1 MGETPRNTAV
11 GFQTTPR
18 QVRSSSGRFCLYQ
31 WSPIF
36 LAQGLV
42 SGRFKH
48 IYCALYFWSNATAD
62 LTGGTGLRPVAGDPW
77 PTHNAQPLLCSGA
90 YQEIT
95 FSKSP
100 TPSPTVICNHQSQP
114 KPCGSSGPSF
124 LWRPLNKQFNQ
135 YSQLVT
141 KGRVRDFLHQ
151 KYIRRHFFKIYS
163 IKLKSIENFKHKVK
177 EYNEPNTQL

>member
-1 MGETPRNTAV
+1 MQEPPTGKFSSHPPKPVGPHQDALLHLGEDAALGPGVQSQGTIEEDPGRTGAPKGQWRPRPTPTA
-11 GFQTTPR
+11 
-18 QVRSSSGRFCLYQ
+18 
-31 WSPIF
+31 
-36 LAQGLV
+36 A
-42 SGRFKH
+42 
-48 IYCALYFWSNATAD
+48 AA
-62 LTGGTGLRPVAGDPW
+62 
-77 PTHNAQPLLCSGA
+77 PTHTPDPHAPGGWPLTCYRRPSRSESPHSRSGTRPPA
-90 YQEIT
+90 
-95 FSKSP
+95 SL
-100 TPSPTVICNHQSQP
+100 
-114 KPCGSSGPSF
+114 GSSVPSF